1 MAMGRR
7 ISRREFNRLAAATG
21 AIALVPF
28 GSAQSQVRFVSPPFQ
43 LGVASGD
50 PSADGFVIWTRLAPE
65 PFDPGYLGQTI
76 FEVAWEVA
84 EDSGFARIAKH
95 GAAWARPHL
104 AHAVHV
110 VVDGLQPGREY
121 FYRFR
126 LGRYES
132 ATGRALTCPAPNAA
146 PAALKFAFA
155 SCAHYEQGFFSA
167 YRYMAG
173 DRPDLILMLG
183 DYIYEDA
190 WGDRRVRQFDP
201 LEAVT
206 LADYRRRYTQYRSDP
221 DLQAAH
227 AACPWLL
234 TWDDHEVDNDY
245 VGLTSEHELCGGA
258 AVRESFPARRAAA
271 YQAWFEHMPVRP
283 SRLKPGMAV
292 QIYGTVDWGTLARF
306 YVLDTRQHRSVQV
319 CPNLPTVA
327 RCDFEKGRKILF
339 GGAGGASFI
348 DPAEP
353 ACKAALADSTRTVL
367 GAEQERWLDEAL
379 SGSAAAWNLLAQN
392 VMLMTVAEGTAE
404 SPRHYSD
411 AWAGY
416 PPARERLLAAL
427 VKHGAANPVV
437 LTGDIHSFWVN
448 EIANAAGRPVATELV
463 TSSIATSTYDKSAVL
478 PLNPGAKFHDGQHN
492 GYVRCEL
499 GRAALRADI
508 VAIDDRADPR
518 SKRSVTAT
526 FEVLAGEPRVHR
538 KASDGIGLVPAEGV
552 EPPT

>member
-1 MAMGRR
+1 MRR
-7 ISRREFNRLAAATG
+7 ISRRHFTRMAAAAG
-21 AIALVPF
+21 ALTVLPF
-28 GSAQSQVRFVSPPFQ
+28 GSATAQMRFTSPPFQ

-50 PSADGFVIWTRLAPE
+50 PAADGFVIWTRLAPE
-65 PFDPGYLGQTI
+65 PFDTAYLGQTI
-76 FEVAWEVA
+76 FEVSWEVA
-84 EDSGFARIAKH
+84 EDSSFARIVKQ
-95 GAAWARPHL
+95 GLAWARPHL

-110 VVDGLQPGREY
+110 EVTGLQPGQEY

-132 ATGRALTCPAPNAA
+132 AVGRALTCPAVDAA
-146 PAALKFAFA
+146 TAAMNFAFA

-167 YRYMAG
+167 YRHMAE

-190 WGDRRVRQFDP
+190 WGERRVRQFDR

-206 LADYRRRYTQYRSDP
+206 LDDYRHRYTQHRTDP

-227 AACPWLL
+227 AACPWLV

-245 VGLTSEHELCGGA
+245 VGLTSEHELCGGEPVRA
-258 AVRESFPARRAAA
+258 AFPARRAAA

-283 SRLKPGMAV
+283 SRLQPGMAIR
-292 QIYGTVDWGTLARF
+292 IYGSLDWGTLARF
-306 YVLDTRQHRSVQV
+306 YVLDTRQYRSVQV

-348 DPAEP
+348 DPNESS
-353 ACKAALADSTRTVL
+353 CKAALADSSRTVL
-367 GAEQERWLDEAL
+367 GPEQERWLDDAL
-379 SGSAAAWNLLAQN
+379 AGSRAAWNVIAQN
-392 VMLMTVAEGTAE
+392 VMMMTLAEGTVE
-404 SPRHYSD
+404 SPRFYSD

-416 PPARERLLAAL
+416 PPARERLFAAL
-427 VKHGAANPVV
+427 LRHRTPNPVV

-448 EIANAAGRPVATELV
+448 ELANAAGRPVGVELV
-463 TSSIATSTYDKSAVL
+463 TSSIATTTYDKSATL
-478 PLNPGAKFHDGQHN
+478 PLNPAAKFHDGKHN

-499 GRAALRADI
+499 SRQRLRTDI
-508 VAIDDRADPR
+508 VAIDDREDPC
-518 SKRSVTAT
+518 SGRSVLAT
-526 FEVLAGEPRVHR
+526 FETRAGEPRVR
-538 KASDGIGLVPAEGV
+538 RI
-552 EPPT
+552 